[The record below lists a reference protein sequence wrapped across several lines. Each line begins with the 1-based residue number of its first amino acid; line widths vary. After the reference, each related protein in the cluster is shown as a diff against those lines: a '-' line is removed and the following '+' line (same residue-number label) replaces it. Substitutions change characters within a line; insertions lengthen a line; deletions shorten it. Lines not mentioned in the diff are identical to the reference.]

1 MTVDPAEPDT
11 FRERFPESLDDPEAP
26 EADVAEQQADLRPDD
41 DEPDSG
47 SATGQAADGDAAE
60 QARVVPLDED
70 DYR

>member
-11 FRERFPESLDDPEAP
+11 FREVEFPDAEAP
-26 EADVAEQQADLRPDD
+26 EADVAEQLAELQPGEDD
-41 DEPDSG
+41 PLGGRERG
-47 SATGQAADGDAAE
+47 EAADGDAAE

>member
-11 FRERFPESLDDPEAP
+11 FRERDPGTPDAEAP
-26 EADVAEQQADLRPDD
+26 EADVAEQLADLVPDE
-41 DEPDSG
+41 DEPV
-47 SATGQAADGDAAE
+47 TGVDAGEAADADAAE

>member
-11 FRERFPESLDDPEAP
+11 FRERFPEVVDPEAP
-26 EADVAEQQADLRPDD
+26 EADVAEQLAELQPHEDD
-41 DEPDSG
+41 PEVG
-47 SATGQAADGDAAE
+47 RARHEAADADAAE

>member
-11 FRERFPESLDDPEAP
+11 FRKQFPQALDAEAP
-26 EADVAEQQADLRPDD
+26 EADVVEQLAELQPDED
-41 DEPDSG
+41 DPVDGLERG
-47 SATGQAADGDAAE
+47 EAADADAAE

>member
-11 FRERFPESLDDPEAP
+11 FRKQFPEVVDAEAP
-26 EADVAEQQADLRPDD
+26 EADVAEQLAELQPDED
-41 DEPDSG
+41 DPV
-47 SATGQAADGDAAE
+47 TGRERGEAADGDAAE